1 MKQQAN
7 KNSWAVIT
15 GASGGIGRALAH
27 ECAQDGYHV
36 VLAGRGEQDLR
47 KLAREI
53 EKKHSVKSLVFGG
66 DLSDAHTPKKL
77 YQLTQQRKCN
87 VEVLINNAGFG
98 DYGPFAKSQQ
108 AVATDM
114 IAVNVGAL
122 TALARLLGAGMV
134 EQKSGRMMNVASTA
148 AFLPGPYMA
157 VYYATK
163 AYVLSFSQ
171 ALSQEWQGSGVTVT
185 ALCPG
190 PTKTGFARASN
201 ATNAGIFRGKL
212 PTAEEVAYFGYR
224 SMMRGKRVAVHG
236 WRNKL
241 AMQLTRF
248 LPRRWQAA
256 IVARAERPL
265 KA

>member
-1 MKQQAN
+1 MKQQIN

-27 ECAQDGYHV
+27 ECAQDGYNV

-53 EKKHSVKSLVFGG
+53 EKKHGVKNLVFSG
-66 DLSDAHTPKKL
+66 DLSDEHTPKKL

-87 VEVLINNAGFG
+87 VEILINNAGFG

-108 AVATDM
+108 VVATDM
-114 IAVNVGAL
+114 IAVNIAAL
-122 TALARLLGAGMV
+122 TVLARLFGAYMV
-134 EQKSGRMMNVASTA
+134 ERKSGRIMNVASTA

-163 AYVLSFSQ
+163 AYVLSLSQ
-171 ALSQEWQGSGVTVT
+171 ALSQEWQGSGVTAT

-190 PTKTGFARASN
+190 PTKTGFAKTSN
-201 ATNAGIFRGKL
+201 ASKAGIFSGKL
-212 PTAEEVAYFGYR
+212 PTAEEVARFGFVA
-224 SMMRGKRVAVHG
+224 MKRGRRVAVHG
-236 WRNKL
+236 RRNKL
-241 AMQLTRF
+241 ATQLTRI

-256 IVARAERPL
+256 IVARVQRPL
-265 KA
+265 KD